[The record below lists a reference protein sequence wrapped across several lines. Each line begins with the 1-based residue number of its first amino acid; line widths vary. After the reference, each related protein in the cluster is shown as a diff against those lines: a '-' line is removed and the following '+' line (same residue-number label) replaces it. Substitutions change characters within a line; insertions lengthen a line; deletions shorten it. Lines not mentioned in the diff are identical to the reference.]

1 MSYSLV
7 IVESPA
13 KCQKIEKFLGPGY
26 KVMGSYGHITHLS
39 NLKQIEF
46 ENNYKPNFE
55 IIESK
60 QPQINKLK
68 NEDISKCGHLL
79 IDLITIRYK
88 DDLQKIKAKNDE
100 QKQKRKSSKMD
111 LV

>member
-26 KVMGSYGHITHLS
+26 KVMGSYGHITQLS

-46 ENNYKPNFE
+46 DNNYKPNFE
-55 IIESK
+55 ILESK

-68 NEDISKCGHLL
+68 RQCKVL
-79 IDLITIRYK
+79 K
-88 DDLQKIKAKNDE
+88 K
-100 QKQKRKSSKMD
+100 
-111 LV
+111 